1 MLPATQKLSTRS
13 IPSNLTLA
21 WPHVVDMGRE
31 ICGDLET
38 TERREWLVTNGI
50 GGFASGT
57 VAGSLTRRYHGLL
70 VAALKPP
77 LGRTVLVS
85 KLEETVEY
93 DGQLFQLSTNHWHDG
108 TVAPT
113 GFTFMERFH
122 LEGTTPVWTFAL
134 ADARLEKRVW
144 MEPGEN
150 TTCVHYVLTRGR
162 LPIRLHL
169 RGFIN
174 YRDYHGTTLDSL
186 PEFSTTA
193 IKNGWHILPNGGTPF
208 ILSTSNGVIE
218 SAHTWYRNYDLPLER
233 ERGLSDREHHL
244 HISTWIIELNPG
256 EEITWMASTH
266 TDRLLPASSNIDSRR
281 DHEHALFTP
290 HGTSKT
296 ISTPR
301 PPWIQQLILAA
312 DQFIVSRP
320 LSSFETGHTIIAG
333 YHWFGDWGRDTMIS
347 LPGLTL
353 TTRRFDIAR
362 SILSTFAHYANQGML
377 PNRFPDADEAPEY
390 NTVDATLWYVEA
402 VRQYWE
408 ATRDRAFLK
417 TIFPVLLDMLTW
429 YRKGTRFGI
438 GMDPT
443 DHLLHA
449 GESGVQLT
457 WMDAKVGDWVVTPRM
472 GKPIEINALWYQAW
486 LTLNQLAKTLKVP
499 HQEFLKLANDIKT
512 SFQRFWHESLNRCYD
527 LIDGPLG
534 HDPSPRPNQLFA
546 VSLPNS
552 PLTTRQQQA
561 VVDYCAQHLYTSH
574 GLRSL
579 GPEAPQ
585 YVGHYGGDTR
595 QRDGAYHHGTV
606 WGWLIGPFVLAHHRV
621 YHNPS
626 AALSYLEPIAHQLN
640 DYGLGTLGE
649 IFDGQ
654 PPFTPRG
661 CIAQAWTVAEVLRAW
676 HVVHASTKKTPT
688 KNHTTTS

>member
-1 MLPATQKLSTRS
+1 
-13 IPSNLTLA
+13 LT
-21 WPHVVDMGRE
+21 
-31 ICGDLET
+31 
-38 TERREWLVTNGI
+38 
-50 GGFASGT
+50 
-57 VAGSLTRRYHGLL
+57 
-70 VAALKPP
+70 
-77 LGRTVLVS
+77 S
-85 KLEETVEY
+85 KLEETVEN
-93 DGQLFQLSTNHWHDG
+93 DGQTLQLSTNHWHEG

-113 GFTFMERFH
+113 GFAFMERFH

-150 TTCVHYVLTRGR
+150 TTYVHYVLTRGT

-169 RGFIN
+169 RVFVN
-174 YRDYHGTTLDSL
+174 YRDYHGTTLDNL
-186 PEFSTTA
+186 PEFSRTA
-193 IKNGWHILPNGGTPF
+193 IRNGWHILPNGGTPF
-208 ILSTSNGVIE
+208 IVSTSDGVIE
-218 SAHTWYRNYDLPLER
+218 SAHTWYQNYDLLLER

-244 HISTWIIELNPG
+244 HIGTWYIELNPG
-256 EEITWMASTH
+256 EDITWMASTH
-266 TDRLLPASSNIDSRR
+266 TDRPLPASSSIDLRR
-281 DHEHALFTP
+281 DHEHTLLIS
-290 HGTSKT
+290 HGTSKKT
-296 ISTPR
+296 STPR

-312 DQFIVSRP
+312 DQFIASRT
-320 LSSFETGHTIIAG
+320 LSSGDTGHTIIAG

-353 TTRRFDIAR
+353 TTKRFEIAR

-377 PNRFPDADEAPEY
+377 PNRFPDADEEPEY

-417 TIFPVLLDMLTW
+417 TIFPALLDLLTC

-449 GESGVQLT
+449 GEPGVQLT

-472 GKPIEINALWYQAW
+472 GKPVEINALWYQAW
-486 LTLNQLAKTLKVP
+486 LTLGHLAKNLKVP
-499 HQEFLKLANDIKT
+499 HQEFLKLANEIKT

-527 LIDGPLG
+527 VIDGPHG
-534 HDPSPRPNQLFA
+534 HDPDPRPNQLFA

-552 PLTTRQQQA
+552 PLTDRQQQA
-561 VVDYCAQHLYTSH
+561 VVDYCAQHLYTSY

-579 GPEAPQ
+579 GPEDPQ
-585 YVGHYGGDTR
+585 YVGHYGGDMR
-595 QRDGAYHHGTV
+595 QRDGTYHQGTV

-621 YHNPS
+621 YHNPGT
-626 AALSYLEPIAHQLN
+626 ALSYLEPMAHQLN
-640 DYGLGTLGE
+640 
-649 IFDGQ
+649 
-654 PPFTPRG
+654 
-661 CIAQAWTVAEVLRAW
+661 
-676 HVVHASTKKTPT
+676 
-688 KNHTTTS
+688 